1 MENILNKQD
10 VITFNI
16 FNLVR
21 KLKEMRRFSVEN
33 INQYNFIYLFIN
45 ELLIEKNVPCN
56 NQAK

>member
-1 MENILNKQD
+1 MENILNRQD
-10 VITFNI
+10 IITFNI

-45 ELLIEKNVPCN
+45 ELLIEKNVPSK